1 MIIMLPM
8 LCRAIKIALYYSIGQ
23 VVGWGGGVSLV
34 LTTD

>member
-23 VVGWGGGVSLV
+23 VVGWGGVSLV